1 MKEEV
6 RTDLAPLPLGPYSQA
21 VKAGPFL
28 FLSGQLGI
36 DPTTGRLLED
46 FKGQVRQA
54 LKNVESILVSCGY
67 QKQDVVRV
75 VVYLRDLS
83 LFGEFN
89 EVYTEF
95 FKEVDVKPAR
105 TTVGV
110 EQLPLNALVEIEV
123 TAIKL

>member
-36 DPTTGRLLED
+36 DPTTGKLLED
-46 FKGQVRQA
+46 FRGQVRQA